1 MKMNTTLRALRS
13 LFLSAPLFAGL
24 KMSAEQSAKLN
35 VILIMADDVGYE
47 CFSAYGSKE
56 FSTPRLDALAAKG
69 MRFDQH
75 VDAFAHFHR
84 LMTCRQQ
91 PWRWVRREEDEV
103 CIQFQRGGGIVSS
116 NTDGCGRSHPA
127 RSLSSS
133 RASTRSFTSVEAC
146 GGVPAAQSA

>member
-1 MKMNTTLRALRS
+1 MKMNTTLRALRC

-69 MRFDQH
+69 MRFDH
-75 VDAFAHFHR
+75 CHSTPLCTPSRVN
-84 LMTCRQQ
+84 LMTGKSNVFNYVDFGVFPKGEPTFANHFKRALTG
-91 PWRWVRREEDEV
+91 
-103 CIQFQRGGGIVSS
+103 IASGTFRGRNAVVIG
-116 NTDGCGRSHPA
+116 NP
-127 RSLSSS
+127 
-133 RASTRSFTSVEAC
+133 
-146 GGVPAAQSA
+146 P